1 MLTDPARTPVT
12 DFESALGSGDEFLNI
27 ELFATV
33 AEAQALAD
41 RWRWE

>member
-1 MLTDPARTPVT
+1 MAEP
-12 DFESALGSGDEFLNI
+12 LGCFPLHQGRFRYELLDT

-33 AEAQALAD
+33 AEAQGLAD